1 MKILITGGNGNISKI
16 IKNNLNKNYIIITP
30 GRDELNLLNFDNLKN
45 YLSNNSFDVCIHTAI
60 RGGRR
65 TKAEDYDIYYIN
77 LLMFENLMMFSS
89 NFKMIMNMDSGA
101 IYDRETDILNRKEE
115 DLLTIPKDFYG
126 FSKYTIYKRSLSHQ
140 NLYNYRIFN
149 IFHPNEENDRFT
161 KLCLNNKEITITE
174 DKYFDFV
181 YYLDFVKIV
190 EHYISN
196 IDNQKILDKVI
207 NISYKEKYQLSTIAK
222 IINPDINTIITN
234 KISNYNYS
242 GSSEKLDKLELD
254 FIGLEKSISHY
265 KSFLN

>member
-1 MKILITGGNGNISKI
+1 MKILITGGNGNIARI
-16 IKNNLNKNYIIITP
+16 IKNNLNKEYLITTP
-30 GRDELNLLNFDNLKN
+30 GRDELDLLNFENLKN
-45 YLSNNSFDVCIHTAI
+45 YLKKNIFDVCIHTAI

-65 TKAEDYDIYYIN
+65 IKSEDYDIYYLN

-89 NFKMIMNMDSGA
+89 NFKMILNMDSGA

-115 DLLTIPKDFYG
+115 NLLSVPKDFYG
-126 FSKYTIYKRSLSHQ
+126 FSKYTIYNRSLNHT

-149 IFHPNEENDRFT
+149 IFHPNEESDRFT
-161 KLCLNNKEITITE
+161 KLCLNKEDITINE

-190 EHYISN
+190 EYYINN
-196 IDNQKILDKVI
+196 IDNQSILDKVI

-222 IINPDINTIITN
+222 LINPNINTIIIN

-242 GSSEKLDKLELD
+242 GNSEKLDKLKLN
-254 FIGLEKSISHY
+254 FLGLEKSIVHY
-265 KSFLN
+265 KSFLK